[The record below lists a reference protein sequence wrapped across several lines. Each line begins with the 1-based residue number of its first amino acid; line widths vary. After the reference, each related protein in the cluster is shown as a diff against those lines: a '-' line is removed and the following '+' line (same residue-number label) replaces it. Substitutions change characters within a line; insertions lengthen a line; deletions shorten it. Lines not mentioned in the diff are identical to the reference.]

1 VKKVHGPTKK
11 NQHFASETMKL
22 LLTSVFGP
30 YGVDDEYG
38 RKENLMEVLH
48 NQVTRE
54 QGVFSMRFNQ
64 ETYGLHLLAENLSIS
79 TVILDFPSQ
88 RRFIK
93 EIKKGYDYIGI
104 SFILQNLKKAT
115 RMAQLIRRYS
125 PRTKIILGGHGT
137 SLGDIEKR
145 VPCDYVCRGEGVG
158 FLRRLLGED
167 VKAPIKHPLLYST
180 FNRYIL
186 GTPISNK
193 RVAEG
198 VIMPGVGCVN
208 GCRFCST
215 SHFFQKQYIPF
226 IETGKD
232 FFNLCRQYEEKMG
245 ITDFFVLDEN
255 FFKSKER
262 ATELLLL
269 MEKHGKTYC
278 FNIFSSAET
287 IMTMGID
294 FIQRIGIDFL
304 WIGVE
309 SLKEVYEKNRG
320 IDFHQLVRDLRDQ
333 GVSILTSGIL
343 FLEHHTKKT
352 IHEDIDFLVGLK
364 PDLIQFMALGLM
376 PGTSVYKDY
385 QLKNKILDHIPYEE
399 QHGQKGIW
407 FKHPDF
413 TPGESEIYLKNAFK
427 KDFQENGPSILRMAD
442 TYLRGAIATNNG
454 SANDEFMK
462 LRHQQRRKN
471 ALDFYPALDALVT
484 HAPNPSTKE
493 YAKTVRQQY
502 NEFFGKRPLKVRLFS
517 AAVQVMILK
526 EKIRN
531 RLIYNNMRQPK
542 TLYTTYRL

>member
-1 VKKVHGPTKK
+1 
-11 NQHFASETMKL
+11 MKL

-64 ETYGLHLLAENLSIS
+64 ETYGLYLLAENLSIP

-104 SFILQNLKKAT
+104 SFIIQNLKKTT
-115 RMAQLIRRYS
+115 RMAQLIRQYS

-137 SLGDIEKR
+137 SLGDVEKR
-145 VPCDYVCRGEGVG
+145 VPCDYVCRGEGIG
-158 FLRRLLGED
+158 FLRQLLGED
-167 VKAPIKHPLLYST
+167 IKAPIRHPLRYSS

-193 RVAEG
+193 RVPEG
-198 VIMPGVGCVN
+198 IIMPGVGCVN
-208 GCRFCST
+208 GCRFCCT
-215 SHFFQKQYIPF
+215 SHFFQKQYIAF
-226 IETGKD
+226 IKTGKE

-245 ITDFFVLDEN
+245 ITDFFVVDEN
-255 FFKSKER
+255 FFKSPER
-262 ATELLLL
+262 ARELLHL
-269 MEKHGKTYC
+269 MEKHGKPYS

-287 IMTMGID
+287 IMAMGID

-309 SLKEVYEKNRG
+309 SLGEVYKKNQG
-320 IDFHQLVRDLRDQ
+320 VDFHQLVRDLRNQ
-333 GVSILTSGIL
+333 GVSVLTSGIL
-343 FLEHHTKKT
+343 FLEHHTKET

-364 PDLIQFMALGLM
+364 PDFIQFMGLGVV
-376 PGTSVYKDY
+376 PDTSVYREYK
-385 QLKNKILDHIPYEE
+385 QKNKILEHIPYEE
-399 QHGQKGIW
+399 HHGQKGIW

-413 TPGESEIYLKNAFK
+413 TPDESEVYLKNAFK

-442 TYLRGAIATNNG
+442 TYLQGAVAAENGKTND
-454 SANDEFMK
+454 AFMK
-462 LRHQQRRKN
+462 LRGQQRRTN
-471 ALDFYPALDALVT
+471 ALQFYPVVDVLAK
-484 HAPNPSTKE
+484 HAPNPEIKA
-493 YAKTVRQQY
+493 YAETVRQRY
-502 NEFFGKRPLKVRLFS
+502 DEYFGKRSLKVRLFS
-517 AAVQVMILK
+517 AVVHVMIWK
-526 EKIRN
+526 EKIRS
-531 RLIYNNMRQPK
+531 RIIYNNMRQPK
-542 TLYTTYRL
+542 TLYTTYRF

>member
-1 VKKVHGPTKK
+1 MTPQNKIQLFRCV
-11 NQHFASETMKL
+11 TMNL

-64 ETYGLHLLAENLSIS
+64 ETYGLYLLAENLSIP

-104 SFILQNLKKAT
+104 SFIIQNLKKIT
-115 RMAQLIRRYS
+115 RMAQLIRQYS

-145 VPCDYVCRGEGVG
+145 VSCDYVCRGEGIG

-167 VKAPIKHPLLYST
+167 VDAPIKHPLRYSS

-186 GTPISNK
+186 GTPISNR
-193 RVAEG
+193 RVPEG
-198 VIMPGVGCVN
+198 IIMPGVGCVN

-215 SHFFQKQYIPF
+215 SHFFQKKYIPF
-226 IETGKD
+226 IKTGKE

-245 ITDFFVLDEN
+245 ITDFFVVDEN
-255 FFKSKER
+255 FFKSPER
-262 ATELLLL
+262 AKELLHL
-269 MEKHGKTYC
+269 MEKHGKPYS

-309 SLKEVYEKNRG
+309 SMKEIYKKNQG
-320 IDFHQLVRDLRDQ
+320 VDFHRLVRDLRNQ
-333 GVSILTSGIL
+333 GVAILTSGIL
-343 FLEHHTKKT
+343 FLEHHTKET

-364 PDLIQFMALGLM
+364 PDFIQFMVLGVV
-376 PGTSVYKDY
+376 PGTSLYEDY
-385 QLKNKILDHIPYEE
+385 QQKNKMLEHIPFEE
-399 QHGQKGIW
+399 HHGQKGIW

-413 TPGESEIYLKNAFK
+413 TPGESEIYLENAFK

-442 TYLRGAIATNNG
+442 TYLRGAIAAEN
-454 SANDEFMK
+454 SKANDTFMK
-462 LRHQQRRKN
+462 LRRQQRRKN
-471 ALDFYPALDALVT
+471 ALEFYPVVDVLVT
-484 HAPNPSTKE
+484 HAPDPMAKA
-493 YAKTVRQQY
+493 YAKTVLQRY
-502 NEFFGKRPLKVRLFS
+502 KEYFGKPSKKVRLFS
-517 AAVQVMILK
+517 AAVQVMMWK
-526 EKIRN
+526 EKIRSK
-531 RLIYNNMRQPK
+531 LIHNNMRQPG